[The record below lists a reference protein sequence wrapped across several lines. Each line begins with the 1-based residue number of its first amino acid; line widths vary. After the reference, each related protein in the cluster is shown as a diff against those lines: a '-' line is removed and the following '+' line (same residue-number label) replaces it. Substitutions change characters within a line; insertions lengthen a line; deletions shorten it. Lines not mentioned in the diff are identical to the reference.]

1 MCGIVGYVG
10 RQDAVPLLLAGLHR
24 LEYRGYDSA
33 GIAVIGRSGVKLHK
47 ASGKI
52 QRLEASLPKRLQGDG
67 RHRAHALGDARR
79 AHRPRTRTRTPTAR
93 ARSRSRTT
101 ASSRTSRRC
110 APSSTAAGHTFRS
123 ETDSEVLAH
132 LIEAAY
138 QGDLEQAVREALR
151 SVQGTYGI
159 VVVDGR
165 HPDRIVAARNG
176 SPVVIGIGEREMF
189 VASDVAAL
197 VRHTQQIVYLD
208 DREVATIEAG
218 GFRTATLDDEP
229 TTKSPA
235 TVPWGFEAY
244 DRGAHAHFMLKE
256 ILEQPEAC
264 ERTLKGRL
272 DAQFG
277 TAHLGGLNLS
287 ARDLLDIRRVKI
299 LGCGS
304 AYYAGLSGAHMIE
317 TLARIPSDAE
327 PASEFRYRNPVIER
341 ETLYVAV
348 SQSGETADTLAAVR
362 EVRRKGGRVLGI
374 VNAVGS
380 SIARECDGG
389 IYMHAGPEVAVAST
403 KAFTCTLLCTA
414 LLALQP
420 RAHPRP
426 LARRR
431 QAPDRRARPP
441 PRAGA
446 RGAERSAR
454 RIRQIA
460 VKYMQRSSAFFI
472 GRTHAY
478 PVALEG
484 AQKLKE
490 ISYIHAEAY
499 PASELKHGP
508 LALISPETPT
518 FVVLPQ
524 DDLYE
529 KSLSSI
535 EEIRARRGP
544 VIAITQPG
552 DEQPADQGRRRAGG
566 AAHRARAERA
576 AADDPA
582 AAAGLRG
589 RGRARPR
596 RRPAAQ
602 PREERD
608 GGVSSR
614 RRRALRA
621 GPAGIAVDV
630 LWVDRRSLWTLTS
643 RCRRPGGMP

>member
-33 GIAVIGRSGVKLHK
+33 GVAVITRSGLKVHK
-47 ASGKI
+47 SSGRI
-52 QRLEASLPKRLQGDG
+52 QRLEATMPKRCKGTTGIGHTRWATHGEPTDANAHPHADCSGEIAVAHNGIIENYTAL
-67 RHRAHALGDARR
+67 RAELI
-79 AHRPRTRTRTPTAR
+79 
-93 ARSRSRTT
+93 
-101 ASSRTSRRC
+101 
-110 APSSTAAGHTFRS
+110 AAGHTFRS
-123 ETDSEVLAH
+123 ETDTEVLAH

-138 QGDLEQAVREALR
+138 RGDIEQAVREALR

-159 VVVDGR
+159 AVIDGR
-165 HPDRIVAARNG
+165 HPDRIIAARNG

-208 DREVATIEAG
+208 DREVASIEAG

-277 TAHLGGLNLS
+277 TAHLGGLNMS

-304 AYYAGLSGAHMIE
+304 AYYAGLAGAHMLE
-317 TLARIPSDAE
+317 TLTRIPSDAE

-374 VNAVGS
+374 VNTVGS

-389 IYMHAGPEVAVAST
+389 IYMHAGPEIAVAST

-414 LLALQP
+414 LLALNLGRVRDLSP
-420 RAHPRP
+420 ADGKRLIAALGRI
-426 LARRR
+426 
-431 QAPDRRARPP
+431 PDQIREVLGQR
-441 PRAGA
+441 
-446 RGAERSAR
+446 E
-454 RIRQIA
+454 RIRAVA
-460 VKYMQRSSAFFI
+460 VKYMARRSAFFI

-529 KSLSSI
+529 KALSTI
-535 EEIRARRGP
+535 EEVRARRGP
-544 VIAITQPG
+544 VIAVTQPG
-552 DEQPADQGRRRAGG
+552 DEGLPAKVDDVLVVPQTETVLSAILLTIPFQLLAYEAAVALGR
-566 AAHRARAERA
+566 
-576 AADDPA
+576 DVD
-582 AAAGLRG
+582 
-589 RGRARPR
+589 
-596 RRPAAQ
+596 Q
-602 PREERD
+602 PRNLAKSVTVE
-608 GGVSSR
+608 
-614 RRRALRA
+614 
-621 GPAGIAVDV
+621 
-630 LWVDRRSLWTLTS
+630 
-643 RCRRPGGMP
+643 

>member
-33 GIAVIGRSGVKLHK
+33 GVAVITRTGLKLHK
-47 ASGKI
+47 SSGRI
-52 QRLEASLPKRLQGDG
+52 QRLEASLPKRCKGTVGIAHTRWATHGEPTDANAHPHADCSGEIAVAHNGIIENFAAL
-67 RHRAHALGDARR
+67 RAEL
-79 AHRPRTRTRTPTAR
+79 
-93 ARSRSRTT
+93 
-101 ASSRTSRRC
+101 SS
-110 APSSTAAGHTFRS
+110 AGHTFRS

-159 VVVDGR
+159 AVVDGR

-208 DREVATIEAG
+208 DREVASIEAG

-244 DRGAHAHFMLKE
+244 DRGSHAHYMLKE

-304 AYYAGLSGAHMIE
+304 AYYAGLAGAHMLE
-317 TLARIPSDAE
+317 SLTRIPSDAE

-374 VNAVGS
+374 VNTVGS

-403 KAFTCTLLCTA
+403 KAFTCTLVCTA
-414 LLALQP
+414 LLALNLGRIRDLSAADGKRLIAALGRIPEQL
-420 RAHPRP
+420 R
-426 LARRR
+426 LVL
-431 QAPDRRARPP
+431 
-441 PRAGA
+441 
-446 RGAERSAR
+446 AERE
-454 RIRQIA
+454 RIRQVA
-460 VKYMQRSSAFFI
+460 VKYMQRGSAFFI

-518 FVVLPQ
+518 YVVLPN
-524 DDLYE
+524 DDLYD

-544 VIAITQPG
+544 VIAVTQQI
-552 DEQPADQGRRRAGG
+552 DEQLPGKVDDVLIVPRTEPVLSAILLTIPFQLLAYETAVALGR
-566 AAHRARAERA
+566 
-576 AADDPA
+576 DVD
-582 AAAGLRG
+582 
-589 RGRARPR
+589 
-596 RRPAAQ
+596 Q
-602 PREERD
+602 PRNLAKSVTVE
-608 GGVSSR
+608 
-614 RRRALRA
+614 
-621 GPAGIAVDV
+621 
-630 LWVDRRSLWTLTS
+630 
-643 RCRRPGGMP
+643 

>member
-10 RQDAVPLLLAGLHR
+10 RQDATPLLLAGLHR

-33 GIAVIGRSGVKLHK
+33 GVAVISRSGVKLHK
-47 ASGKI
+47 SSGKI
-52 QRLEASLPKRLQGDG
+52 ARLEATLPKRGVRGTTGIAHTRWATHGLPTDANAHPHADCSGEIAVAHNG
-67 RHRAHALGDARR
+67 IVENFAALRAEL
-79 AHRPRTRTRTPTAR
+79 
-93 ARSRSRTT
+93 
-101 ASSRTSRRC
+101 
-110 APSSTAAGHTFRS
+110 TAAGHTFRS
-123 ETDSEVLAH
+123 ETDTEVLAH

-151 SVQGTYGI
+151 SVQGTYGL
-159 VVVDGR
+159 VVIDGR

-176 SPVVIGIGEREMF
+176 SPVVIGIGEKEMF

-208 DREVATIEAG
+208 DREIASIEAG
-218 GFRTATLDDEP
+218 GFRTSTLDDEP

-244 DRGAHAHFMLKE
+244 DRGAHEHFMLKE
-256 ILEQPEAC
+256 ILEQPETC

-277 TAHLGGLNLS
+277 TSHLGGLNLS

-317 TLARIPSDAE
+317 TLARIPTDAE

-374 VNAVGS
+374 VNTVGS
-380 SIARECDGG
+380 TIARECDGG
-389 IYMHAGPEVAVAST
+389 IYMHAGPEIAVAST
-403 KAFTCTLLCTA
+403 KAFTSTLLCTA
-414 LLALQP
+414 LLALNLGRVRDLSSADGKRVIAALGRIPEQV
-420 RAHPRP
+420 RTILR
-426 LARRR
+426 
-431 QAPDRRARPP
+431 
-441 PRAGA
+441 
-446 RGAERSAR
+446 ERE
-454 RIRQIA
+454 RIRALA
-460 VKYMQRSSAFFI
+460 VKYMQHASAFFI

-490 ISYIHAEAY
+490 ISYVHAEAY

-518 FVVLPQ
+518 YVVLPQ

-552 DEQPADQGRRRAGG
+552 DESLPARVDDVIVVPPTEPDLSALLLTIPLQLLAYETAVALGR
-566 AAHRARAERA
+566 
-576 AADDPA
+576 DVD
-582 AAAGLRG
+582 
-589 RGRARPR
+589 
-596 RRPAAQ
+596 Q
-602 PREERD
+602 PRNLAKSVTVE
-608 GGVSSR
+608 
-614 RRRALRA
+614 
-621 GPAGIAVDV
+621 
-630 LWVDRRSLWTLTS
+630 
-643 RCRRPGGMP
+643 

>member
-1 MCGIVGYVG
+1 MM
-10 RQDAVPLLLAGLHR
+10 PL
-24 LEYRGYDSA
+24 
-33 GIAVIGRSGVKLHK
+33 
-47 ASGKI
+47 
-52 QRLEASLPKRLQGDG
+52 
-67 RHRAHALGDARR
+67 
-79 AHRPRTRTRTPTAR
+79 
-93 ARSRSRTT
+93 
-101 ASSRTSRRC
+101 C
-110 APSSTAAGHTFRS
+110 AELIAAGHTFRS
-123 ETDSEVLAH
+123 ETDTEVLAH

-138 QGDLEQAVREALR
+138 RGDIEQAVREALR

-159 VVVDGR
+159 AVIDGR
-165 HPDRIVAARNG
+165 HPDRIIAARNG

-208 DREVATIEAG
+208 DREVASIEAG

-277 TAHLGGLNLS
+277 TAHLGGLNMS

-304 AYYAGLSGAHMIE
+304 AYYAGLAGAHMLE
-317 TLARIPSDAE
+317 TLTRIPSDAE

-374 VNAVGS
+374 VNTVGS

-389 IYMHAGPEVAVAST
+389 IYMHAGPEIAVAST

-414 LLALQP
+414 LLALNLGRVRDLSP
-420 RAHPRP
+420 ADGKRLIAALGRI
-426 LARRR
+426 
-431 QAPDRRARPP
+431 PDQIREVLGQR
-441 PRAGA
+441 
-446 RGAERSAR
+446 E
-454 RIRQIA
+454 RIRAVA
-460 VKYMQRSSAFFI
+460 VKYMARRSAFFI

-529 KSLSSI
+529 KALSTI
-535 EEIRARRGP
+535 EEVRARRGP
-544 VIAITQPG
+544 VIAVTQPG
-552 DEQPADQGRRRAGG
+552 DEGLPAKVDDVLVVPQTETVLSAILLTIPFQLLAYEAAVALGR
-566 AAHRARAERA
+566 
-576 AADDPA
+576 DVD
-582 AAAGLRG
+582 
-589 RGRARPR
+589 
-596 RRPAAQ
+596 Q
-602 PREERD
+602 PRNLAKSVTVE
-608 GGVSSR
+608 
-614 RRRALRA
+614 
-621 GPAGIAVDV
+621 
-630 LWVDRRSLWTLTS
+630 
-643 RCRRPGGMP
+643 